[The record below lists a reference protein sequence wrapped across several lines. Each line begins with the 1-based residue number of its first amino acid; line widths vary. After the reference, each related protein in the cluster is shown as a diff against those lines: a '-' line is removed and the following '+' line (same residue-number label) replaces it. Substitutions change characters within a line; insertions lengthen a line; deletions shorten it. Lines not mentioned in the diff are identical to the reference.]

1 MNNAIDDPTD
11 LLRNELTAL
20 HGLLYF
26 SMERQY
32 PVSVRRLI
40 DGLIAPR
47 VAELERRD
55 RMAVQRMET
64 LTCIAPHSH

>member
-1 MNNAIDDPTD
+1 MNNAGNDPTD
-11 LLRNELTAL
+11 LLRRELMAL

-26 SMERQY
+26 SVERQY
-32 PVSVRRLI
+32 PPSVQRLI

-47 VAELERRD
+47 AAELERRE
-55 RMAVQRMET
+55 RVVVPRLET